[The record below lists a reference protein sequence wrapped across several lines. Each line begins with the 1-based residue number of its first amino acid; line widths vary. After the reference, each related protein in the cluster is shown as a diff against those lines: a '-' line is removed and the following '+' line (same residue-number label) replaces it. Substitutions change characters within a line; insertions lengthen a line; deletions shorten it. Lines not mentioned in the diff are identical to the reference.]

1 MGVFRTARL
10 KVGPTELRILP
21 TVGTVYLLYK
31 PWVVVGGTPYRL
43 FDVGGIV
50 TIAGTGLAVAR
61 NTRGLYRAK
70 PLPR

>member
-10 KVGPTELRILP
+10 KVGPTEFRILP
-21 TVGTVYLLYK
+21 AVGTVYLLYK

-50 TIAGTGLAVAR
+50 TIAAVAR